1 MSVEVKAARERSGYP
16 PSLAVA
22 ENRRCQHFGA
32 LDGHFVAMGSLLTYH
47 ITHPHTVHTAHS
59 RIILFPPPLI
69 PLHSH
74 FNTLIDLT
82 ITSLHFSSN
91 FTLLLLPELL
101 ITSHFTSCVTSR
113 TLGIT
118 SPRTLFHFVYHFN
131 ACANSPPTRL
141 QFELYLTPWFT
152 ALYVHPTSCHF
163 DYHFKA
169 FFTSL
174 LLPQFAPHR
183 QLPSQSSAQAFIT
196 HSPHPLPSRTPL
208 THSPHALPSPTPHT
222 YSAHHSPH
230 ALPSHPL
237 PSHNPHTP
245 LHCYHTPSHYP
256 HCS

>member
-1 MSVEVKAARERSGYP
+1 M
-16 PSLAVA
+16 
-22 ENRRCQHFGA
+22 
-32 LDGHFVAMGSLLTYH
+32 
-47 ITHPHTVHTAHS
+47 
-59 RIILFPPPLI
+59 
-69 PLHSH
+69 
-74 FNTLIDLT
+74 T

-91 FTLLLLPELL
+91 FTLLLLLELL

-169 FFTSL
+169 FFTS
-174 LLPQFAPHR
+174 PR
-183 QLPSQSSAQAFIT
+183 TSLPSAAVCASSTTPLTVFSSSLHHPLPSPTPLT

-208 THSPHALPSPTPHT
+208 TPTPLT
-222 YSAHHSPH
+222 Q
-230 ALPSHPL
+230 PSHSITL
-237 PSHNPHTP
+237 LSYAPHTIHTALSRITLFPPPLIP
-245 LHCYHTPSHYP
+245 LHSHFDTLIDLTITSL
-256 HCS
+256 HFSSKLHFTTTT